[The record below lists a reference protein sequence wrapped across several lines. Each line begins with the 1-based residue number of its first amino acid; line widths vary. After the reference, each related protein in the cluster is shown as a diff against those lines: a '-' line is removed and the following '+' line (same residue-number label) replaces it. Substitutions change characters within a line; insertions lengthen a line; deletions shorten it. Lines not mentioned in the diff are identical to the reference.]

1 MSTCVTLE
9 ELVLKSKETAS
20 QVKEVLD
27 VFETIG
33 LIRQVTP
40 DSYCVPPEYFMYLPV
55 YPRNVKMVLSLK
67 GRYFNRELFLD
78 ALKDKYVG
86 FVRMA

>member
-40 DSYCVPPEYFMYLPV
+40 DSYCVPTEYFMYLPV
-55 YPRNVKMVLSLK
+55 YPRNVKMVLSL
-67 GRYFNRELFLD
+67 
-78 ALKDKYVG
+78 
-86 FVRMA
+86 